1 MANKTLTI
9 TALNKYI
16 KYLLSND
23 SHLKNIE
30 VTGEISNYTPH
41 HSKHMY
47 FTLKDDDSRID
58 SVMFAA
64 NANKVDF
71 PVKNGD
77 KVIVKG
83 YIDVYPPTGKYQL
96 YATKIELD
104 GIGDLTVKFEKLK
117 EKLKSEGLFDRQ
129 KKTLPKFPKKI
140 GVITATSGA
149 AIRDIVS
156 TIEKRYRLADVYIF
170 RTVVQGE
177 NGKDSII
184 NSLNIAN
191 KYDLDVV
198 IIGRGGGSIE
208 DLWNFNEEEVIR
220 KIGEFDVPIISG
232 VGHETDFT
240 LCDFVCD
247 IRAETPT
254 AAAVLATPNTED
266 ILSKFDNVDELI
278 RSRVKRVFDIKVA
291 DVNRYSDKYL
301 NSRLNS
307 IIRFYEVSFVNEF
320 KRLDDLL
327 NMKVNNFEKQYRMVV
342 SKNLGSILNTH
353 IIRNKHELNNLQN
366 SVRDKYINIYDKK
379 QYNFEKTVAILE
391 QVSPLKILSRGY
403 SVSYSNEKIVK
414 SVDDIGNN
422 LNILVADGE
431 VSMEIVKK
439 EVKKNGRSK
448 I

>member
-1 MANKTLTI
+1 MANKTLSI

-16 KYLLSND
+16 KYVLSND

-30 VTGEISNYTPH
+30 VVGEISNYTPH

-47 FTLKDDDSRID
+47 FTLKDDESRID

-64 NANKVDF
+64 NASKVDF

-77 KVIVKG
+77 KVVVKG

-117 EKLKSEGLFDRQ
+117 VKLKQEGLFDRP
-129 KKTLPKFPKKI
+129 KKAIPKFPKKI

-156 TIEKRYRLADVYIF
+156 TIEKRYSLAEVVIF

-177 NGKDSII
+177 NGRDSIL
-184 NSLNIAN
+184 NSLDLAS
-191 KYDLDVV
+191 KHDLDVV

-220 KIGEFDVPIISG
+220 RIAEFDIPIISG

-247 IRAETPT
+247 VRAETPT
-254 AAAVLATPNTED
+254 AAAVEATPNSID
-266 ILSKFDNVDELI
+266 VISKFDNVDELLRLRLKQLVESKQI
-278 RSRVKRVFDIKVA
+278 ALQAYSTDYFNSKMTMLL
-291 DVNRYSDKYL
+291 RY
-301 NSRLNS
+301 N
-307 IIRFYEVSFVNEF
+307 ETMFVNEC
-320 KRLDDLL
+320 KRLDDVLIS
-327 NMKVNNFEKQYRMVV
+327 NVKACKASFDVIA
-342 SKNLGSILNTH
+342 SKDLAGM
-353 IIRNKHELNNLQN
+353 LNNHIYKYETEFNKLHK
-366 SVRDKYINIYDKK
+366 SVEDLFLKSFKNK
-379 QYNFEKTVAILE
+379 QHDFEKTVAILD

-403 SVSYSNEKIVK
+403 SVSYSGGKIVK
-414 SVDDIGNN
+414 SVDDICDDIT
-422 LNILVADGE
+422 LLVADGE
-431 VSMEIVKK
+431 VNMQINSK
-439 EVKKNGRSK
+439 EVKKR
-448 I
+448 